1 MARIRKARSDDSLA
15 PKSLIAS
22 AKRVATNKDPAR
34 TARSGSGWQD
44 AAWHFYDTVGEYAYA
59 VNWVGNLL
67 SRAKLYATYDDGDG
81 PQRLPSDHY
90 ASRLVDA
97 LFYDEQGRSTALQQ
111 IGVHY
116 TVAGEAYIVGYEDE
130 DGVEQWEVM
139 APSRVTSNSDGSWN
153 IDGKT
158 MAKDDAVVLRIWRP
172 HPVARKQATS
182 PSRAAL
188 PILSEIERLTMHVA
202 AQVDSRLA
210 SAGILFLPNQMAFAV
225 KDENGVT
232 VTGNAD
238 AFVEVLQD
246 VMGRAINNRED
257 ASALVPIVVTA
268 DGEVIENVNHLQFW
282 SELDNHAIE
291 LRTEAIRRLAL
302 SMDMPPEILTGQGD
316 SNHWSSW
323 SIDESSIKSHTEP
336 LLNRIA
342 DDLATGYLRPL
353 LQEGAEPDEDGAL
366 SDDERPMAPEEARKY
381 GIGVDTAEMR
391 LRPNRSSEA
400 LELWDRGVLA
410 AQALLEETGFRAEQA
425 QDADEHRQWFLDKVA
440 SGQTTPEIVEAAL
453 RALGVDLEVRE
464 DPDAPE
470 DRPEIHEQRPTPSLE
485 DHPRQEIPDTQEAA
499 MLAACE
505 VLVFRALERAG
516 NRLKNK
522 IQRKIPGV
530 AAAETYLFHRVDTG
544 TLDFVLEDAW
554 SAVERFAPRWGVN
567 PQSLTDC
574 LDAYTR
580 AIMVEQ
586 KPHDPDL
593 MRGFVNLLKVTT

>member
-1 MARIRKARSDDSLA
+1 MARIRKARADDGLA
-15 PKSLIAS
+15 PRSLVAS
-22 AKRVATNKDPAR
+22 AKRVTASKDP
-34 TARSGSGWQD
+34 TKMARSGTGWQD

-67 SRAKLYATYDDGDG
+67 SRAKLYATYDDGTG
-81 PQRLPSDHY
+81 PKRLPPDAY

-97 LFYDEQGRSTALQQ
+97 LFYDEQGRSSALQQ

-130 DGVEQWEVM
+130 QGVEQWEIL
-139 APSRVTSNSDGSWN
+139 APSRLKINPDESYT
-153 IDGKT
+153 IDGKDFD
-158 MAKDDAVVLRIWRP
+158 KDEAVVLRIWRP
-172 HPVARKQATS
+172 HPVAKAQATS

-202 AQVDSRLA
+202 AQVDSRLS

-232 VTGNAD
+232 ITGNAD

-268 DGEVIENVNHLQFW
+268 DGEVIENVSHMQFW

-336 LLNRIA
+336 LLNRVA
-342 DDLATGYLRPL
+342 DDLATGYLRPM
-353 LQEGAEPDEDGAL
+353 LQEGAEPANGEPLAADEL
-366 SDDERPMAPEEARKY
+366 PMSPEEARRH

-410 AQALLEETGFRAEQA
+410 AHALLEETGFRAEQA
-425 QDADEHRQWFLDKVA
+425 QDAAEHRRWFLDKVA
-440 SGQTTPEIVEAAL
+440 SGQTTPEVVEAAL
-453 RALGVDLEVRE
+453 RALGINLEVRP
-464 DPDAPE
+464 DPDAPS
-470 DRPEIHEQRPTPSLE
+470 DRPEVHESRPTPSLE
-485 DHPRQEIPDTQEAA
+485 DHPRRDLPDTQEAA

-522 IQRKIPGV
+522 TQRKIPGV
-530 AAAETYLFHRVDTG
+530 AAAETYLFHKVDTG

-554 SAVERFAPRWGVN
+554 SAVERFSGGWGVN
-567 PQSLTDC
+567 PQRLTDC

-580 AIMVEQ
+580 AILVEQ
-586 KPHDPDL
+586 KPHDPEM
-593 MRGFVNLLKVTT
+593 MRGFVNLLKVAP

>member
-1 MARIRKARSDDSLA
+1 
-15 PKSLIAS
+15 
-22 AKRVATNKDPAR
+22 
-34 TARSGSGWQD
+34 
-44 AAWHFYDTVGEYAYA
+44 
-59 VNWVGNLL
+59 
-67 SRAKLYATYDDGDG
+67 
-81 PQRLPSDHY
+81 
-90 ASRLVDA
+90 VDA

-116 TVAGEAYIVGYEDE
+116 TVAGEAYIVGYEDDE
-130 DGVEQWEVM
+130 GIEQWEIL
-139 APSRVTSNSDGSWN
+139 APSRISGTVEKWK
-153 IDGKT
+153 IDGREF
-158 MAKDDAVVLRIWRP
+158 AKDDVVVMRIWRP
-172 HPVARKQATS
+172 HPVERGLATS

-225 KDENGVT
+225 KTEDGGT
-232 VTGNAD
+232 ITGSAD
-238 AFVEVLQD
+238 TFVDVLQD

-268 DGEVIENVNHLQFW
+268 DGEIIDNVSHMQFW

-316 SNHWSSW
+316 TNHWSSW

-342 DDLATGYLRPL
+342 DDLATGYLRPML
-353 LQEGAEPDEDGAL
+353 IDGGGEDN
-366 SDDERPMAPEEARKY
+366 EIPMAPEQARTY

-391 LRPNRSSEA
+391 LRPNRSAEA
-400 LELWDRGVLA
+400 LELWDRGVLKA
-410 AQALLEETGFRAEQA
+410 ETLAIETGFKPDDIQGAA
-425 QDADEHRQWFLDKVA
+425 EHRRWFLDKVA

-453 RALGVDLEVRE
+453 RALGVNLEVRV
-464 DPDAPE
+464 DPNPPD
-470 DRPEIHEQRPTPSLE
+470 DRPESQEARPTPSLE
-485 DHPRQEIPDTQEAA
+485 DHPRRDIPDENEIA

-522 IQRKIPGV
+522 TQRKIPGV
-530 AAAETYLFHRVDTG
+530 AASETYMFHKVDTG

-554 SAVERFAPRWGVN
+554 SAVDRFANRWGVN
-567 PQSLTDC
+567 GERLTDC

-580 AIMVEQ
+580 AILVEQ
-586 KPHDPDL
+586 KPHDPAM
-593 MRGFVNLLKVTT
+593 MRGFVNLLKVTS

>member
-1 MARIRKARSDDSLA
+1 MARLRKVRADEGLA
-15 PKSLIAS
+15 PKSLVAS
-22 AKRVATNKDPAR
+22 ARRMTTGKDPAKL
-34 TARSGSGWQD
+34 ARSGSGWQD

-67 SRAKLYATYDDGDG
+67 SRAKLYATQDLGEG
-81 PQRLPSDHY
+81 PVRLPPEHP

-116 TVAGEAYIVGYEDE
+116 TVAGEAVIVGYEDDE
-130 DGVEQWEVM
+130 GVEQWEVL
-139 APSRVTSNSDGSWN
+139 APQRVKGTDSTWT
-153 IDGKT
+153 IDGKEFP
-158 MAKDDAVVLRIWRP
+158 KDDVMVLRIWRP
-172 HPVARKQATS
+172 HPVAKNQATS

-210 SAGILFLPNQMAFAV
+210 SAGILFLPNQMTFAV
-225 KDENGVT
+225 KNEDGIT
-232 VTGNAD
+232 ITGGSD

-246 VMGRAINNRED
+246 VMSRAINNRED

-268 DGEVIENVNHLQFW
+268 DGEVIDKVNHLEFW

-336 LLNRIA
+336 LLNRVA
-342 DDLATGYLRPL
+342 DDFASGYLRPL
-353 LQEGAEPDEDGAL
+353 LIEGGGEEN
-366 SDDERPMAPEEARKY
+366 EIPMAPEEARTF

-391 LRPNRSSEA
+391 LRPNRSAEA
-400 LELWDRGVLA
+400 MELWDRGVLRA
-410 AQALLEETGFRAEQA
+410 ETLAIETGFRPEDIQG
-425 QDADEHRQWFLDKVA
+425 DAEHRRWFLDKVA

-453 RALGVDLEVRE
+453 RSLGIVLEVRA
-464 DPDAPE
+464 DPDPPE
-470 DRPEIHEQRPTPSLE
+470 DRPEIQEARPVPSLE
-485 DHPRQEIPDTQEAA
+485 DHPRRDIPDPNEAA
-499 MLAACE
+499 MLSGCQ

-522 IQRKIPGV
+522 TQRKIPGV
-530 AAAETYLFHRVDTG
+530 GAAETYLYHKVDTG

-554 SAVERFAPRWGVN
+554 SAVDRFAGDWGVN
-567 PQSLTDC
+567 PKGLADC

-580 AIMVEQ
+580 AILIEQ
-586 KPHDPDL
+586 KPHDPAL
-593 MRGFVNLLKVTT
+593 MRQFVNLLKVTS

>member
-1 MARIRKARSDDSLA
+1 MPRLRKARGDEGLA
-15 PKSLIAS
+15 PKSLVAS
-22 AKRVATNKDPAR
+22 AKRLNASKDPAKM
-34 TARSGSGWQD
+34 ARSGSGWQD
-44 AAWHFYDTVGEYAYA
+44 AAWHFYNTVGEYAYA

-67 SRAKLYATYDDGDG
+67 SRAKLYATVDDGDG
-81 PQRLPSDHY
+81 PRRLPPDHQ

-116 TVAGEAYIVGYEDE
+116 TVAGEAYIVGYEDDE
-130 DGVEQWEVM
+130 GIEQWEIL
-139 APSRVTSNSDGSWN
+139 APSRISGTVEKWK
-153 IDGKT
+153 IDGREF
-158 MAKDDAVVLRIWRP
+158 AKDDVVVMRIWRP
-172 HPVARKQATS
+172 HPVERGLATS

-225 KDENGVT
+225 KTEDGGT
-232 VTGNAD
+232 ITGSAD
-238 AFVEVLQD
+238 TFVDVLQD

-268 DGEVIENVNHLQFW
+268 DGEIIDNVSHMQFW

-316 SNHWSSW
+316 TNHWSSW

-342 DDLATGYLRPL
+342 DDLATGYLRPML
-353 LQEGAEPDEDGAL
+353 IDGGGEDN
-366 SDDERPMAPEEARKY
+366 EIPMAPEQARTY

-391 LRPNRSSEA
+391 LRPNRSAEA
-400 LELWDRGVLA
+400 LELWDRGVLKA
-410 AQALLEETGFRAEQA
+410 ETLAIETGFKPDDIQGAA
-425 QDADEHRQWFLDKVA
+425 EHRRWFLDKVA

-453 RALGVDLEVRE
+453 RALGVNLEVRV
-464 DPDAPE
+464 DPNPPD
-470 DRPEIHEQRPTPSLE
+470 DRPESQEARPTPSLE
-485 DHPRQEIPDTQEAA
+485 DHPRRDIPDENEIA

-522 IQRKIPGV
+522 TQRKIPGV
-530 AAAETYLFHRVDTG
+530 AASETYMFHKVDTG

-554 SAVERFAPRWGVN
+554 SAVDRFANRWGVN
-567 PQSLTDC
+567 GERLTDC

-580 AIMVEQ
+580 AILVEQ
-586 KPHDPDL
+586 KPHDPAM
-593 MRGFVNLLKVTT
+593 MRGFVNLLKVTS

>member
-1 MARIRKARSDDSLA
+1 MARLRKPKGASDLP

-22 AKRVATNKDPAR
+22 AKRVTASKDPSRLA
-34 TARSGSGWQD
+34 TRSGTAWAD

-67 SRAKLYATYDDGDG
+67 SRAKLYATRDYGEG
-81 PQRLPSDHY
+81 PVRLPADDP

-116 TVAGEAYIVGYEDE
+116 TVAGEAYIVGYED
-130 DGVEQWEVM
+130 DQGVEQWEILS
-139 APSRVTSNSDGSWN
+139 PSRVTINSDESYT
-153 IDGKT
+153 IDGKHFG
-158 MAKDDAVVLRIWRP
+158 KNDAVVLRIWRP
-172 HPVARKQATS
+172 HPVVKNQATS

-225 KDENGVT
+225 KNEDGVT
-232 VTGNAD
+232 ITGNAD

-268 DGEVIENVNHLQFW
+268 DGEIIDNVSHMQFW

-302 SMDMPPEILTGQGD
+302 SMDMPPEILTGTGD
-316 SNHWSSW
+316 TNHWSSW

-342 DDLATGYLRPL
+342 DDLATGYLRPIL
-353 LQEGAEPDEDGAL
+353 MEGGGEDN
-366 SDDERPMAPEEARKY
+366 EIPMSPEDARSY

-391 LRPNRSSEA
+391 LRPNRSAEA
-400 LELWDRGVLA
+400 LELWDRGVLKA
-410 AQALLEETGFRAEQA
+410 ETLAVETGFKPGDIQDKAEHQ
-425 QDADEHRQWFLDKVA
+425 RWFLDKVA

-453 RALGVDLEVRE
+453 RALGVDLNVIMPSE
-464 DPDAPE
+464 PTG
-470 DRPEIHEQRPTPSLE
+470 DRPEVHEARPTPSLE
-485 DHPRQEIPDTQEAA
+485 DHPTRDIPDENEIA

-522 IQRKIPGV
+522 TQRKIPGV
-530 AAAETYLFHRVDTG
+530 AASETYMFHKVDTG

-554 SAVERFAPRWGVN
+554 SAVDRFASRWGVN
-567 PQSLTDC
+567 GERLSDC

-580 AIMVEQ
+580 AILVEQ
-586 KPHDPDL
+586 KPHDPEM
-593 MRGFVNLLKVTT
+593 MRGFVNLLKVTS

>member
-1 MARIRKARSDDSLA
+1 MARLRKARADDGLT
-15 PKSLIAS
+15 PKSLVAS
-22 AKRVATNKDPAR
+22 AKRMTTNKDPVNM
-34 TARSGSGWQD
+34 ARSGSGWQD

-67 SRAKLYATYDDGDG
+67 SRAKLYATYDDGEG
-81 PQRLPSDHY
+81 PVRLPPDDP

-97 LFYDEQGRSTALQQ
+97 LFYDDQGRSTALQQ

-116 TVAGEAYIVGYEDE
+116 TVAGEAVIVGYEDE
-130 DGVEQWEVM
+130 EGVEQWEVM
-139 APSRVTSNSDGSWN
+139 APSRVKGTDTEWK
-153 IDGKT
+153 IDGK
-158 MAKDDAVVLRIWRP
+158 AYPKDDILVLRIWRP
-172 HPVARKQATS
+172 HPVSKNQATS

-225 KDENGVT
+225 KNEDGVT
-232 VTGNAD
+232 ITGNAD

-268 DGEVIENVNHLQFW
+268 DGEIIDNVSHMQFW

-302 SMDMPPEILTGQGD
+302 SMDMPPEILTGTGD
-316 SNHWSSW
+316 TNHWSSW

-336 LLNRIA
+336 LLNRVA
-342 DDLATGYLRPL
+342 DDFATGYLRPL
-353 LQEGAEPDEDGAL
+353 LIDGGGEEQAM
-366 SDDERPMAPEEARKY
+366 PMAPEEARKY

-391 LRPNRSSEA
+391 LRPNRSQEA
-400 LELWDRGVLA
+400 LELWDRGVLK
-410 AQALLEETGFRAEQA
+410 AQTLAIETGFKPEDI
-425 QDADEHRQWFLDKVA
+425 QDAAEHRRWFLDKVA

-453 RALGVDLEVRE
+453 RALGIALEVRE
-464 DPDAPE
+464 DPNPPE
-470 DRPEIHEQRPTPSLE
+470 DRPEIQEARPVPSLE
-485 DHPRQEIPDTQEAA
+485 DHPTRDIPDTNEAA
-499 MLAACE
+499 MLSACD

-522 IQRKIPGV
+522 TQRKIPGV
-530 AAAETYLFHRVDTG
+530 AASETYMFHKVDTG

-554 SAVERFAPRWGVN
+554 SAVDRFAGKWGVN
-567 PQSLTDC
+567 AERLADC

-586 KPHDPDL
+586 KPHDPVL
-593 MRGFVNLLKVTT
+593 LRQFVNLLKVTS

>member
-1 MARIRKARSDDSLA
+1 
-15 PKSLIAS
+15 
-22 AKRVATNKDPAR
+22 
-34 TARSGSGWQD
+34 
-44 AAWHFYDTVGEYAYA
+44 
-59 VNWVGNLL
+59 
-67 SRAKLYATYDDGDG
+67 
-81 PQRLPSDHY
+81 
-90 ASRLVDA
+90 
-97 LFYDEQGRSTALQQ
+97 
-111 IGVHY
+111 
-116 TVAGEAYIVGYEDE
+116 
-130 DGVEQWEVM
+130 
-139 APSRVTSNSDGSWN
+139 
-153 IDGKT
+153 
-158 MAKDDAVVLRIWRP
+158 
-172 HPVARKQATS
+172 
-182 PSRAAL
+182 
-188 PILSEIERLTMHVA
+188 
-202 AQVDSRLA
+202 
-210 SAGILFLPNQMAFAV
+210 
-225 KDENGVT
+225 
-232 VTGNAD
+232 
-238 AFVEVLQD
+238 
-246 VMGRAINNRED
+246 
-257 ASALVPIVVTA
+257 
-268 DGEVIENVNHLQFW
+268 
-282 SELDNHAIE
+282 
-291 LRTEAIRRLAL
+291 
-302 SMDMPPEILTGQGD
+302 
-316 SNHWSSW
+316 
-323 SIDESSIKSHTEP
+323 
-336 LLNRIA
+336 
-342 DDLATGYLRPL
+342 
-353 LQEGAEPDEDGAL
+353 
-366 SDDERPMAPEEARKY
+366 MAPEEARKY

-425 QDADEHRQWFLDKVA
+425 QDPDEHRQWFLDKVA

>member
-1 MARIRKARSDDSLA
+1 MARLRKVRGDEGLA

-22 AKRVATNKDPAR
+22 AKRITTGKDPAKL
-34 TARSGSGWQD
+34 ARSGSGWQD

-67 SRAKLYATYDDGDG
+67 SRAKLYATQDTGDG
-81 PQRLPSDHY
+81 PKRLPPDHI

-97 LFYDEQGRSTALQQ
+97 LFYDDAGRSTALQQ

-116 TVAGEAYIVGYEDE
+116 TVAGEAVIVGYEDE

-139 APSRVTSNSDGSWN
+139 APSRITTTDAEYK
-153 IDGKT
+153 IDGKPY
-158 MAKDDAVVLRIWRP
+158 AKDDVLVLRIWRP
-172 HPVARKQATS
+172 HPVAKNQATS

-225 KDENGVT
+225 KNEDGVT
-232 VTGNAD
+232 ITGSAD
-238 AFVEVLQD
+238 QFVEVLQD

-268 DGEVIENVNHLQFW
+268 DGEVIDKVNHLQFW
-282 SELDNHAIE
+282 TELDNHAIE

-336 LLNRIA
+336 LLNRVA
-342 DDLATGYLRPL
+342 DDFATGYLRPML
-353 LQEGAEPDEDGAL
+353 IEGGGEDN
-366 SDDERPMAPEEARKY
+366 EIPMAPEEARTY

-391 LRPNRSSEA
+391 LRPNRSQEA
-400 LELWDRGVLA
+400 LELWDRGVLRA
-410 AQALLEETGFRAEQA
+410 ETLAIETGFRPDDI
-425 QDADEHRQWFLDKVA
+425 QDDVEHRRWFLDKVA

-453 RALGVDLEVRE
+453 RALGVVLEVRA
-464 DPDAPE
+464 DPDAPD
-470 DRPEIHEQRPTPSLE
+470 DRPGIHESRPVPSLE
-485 DHPRQEIPDTQEAA
+485 DHPRRDIPDENEIA
-499 MLAACE
+499 MLAGCE

-522 IQRKIPGV
+522 TQRKIPGV
-530 AAAETYLFHRVDTG
+530 GAAETYMFHKVDTG

-554 SAVERFAPRWGVN
+554 SAVERFAGNWNVN
-567 PQSLTDC
+567 PQRLTDC

-580 AIMVEQ
+580 AILVEQ
-586 KPHDPDL
+586 KPHDPQM
-593 MRGFVNLLKVTT
+593 MRGFVNLLKVT

>member
-1 MARIRKARSDDSLA
+1 MARIKKARIDDGLA
-15 PKSLIAS
+15 PKSMVAS
-22 AKRVATNKDPAR
+22 AKRIAKGSDPTRIAR
-34 TARSGSGWQD
+34 TGSGWQD

-67 SRAKLYATYDDGDG
+67 SRAKLFATQDTGEG
-81 PQRLPSDHY
+81 PVRLPPEHL
-90 ASRLVDA
+90 ASRLVDS

-130 DGVEQWEVM
+130 EGIEQWEVL
-139 APSRVTSNSDGSWN
+139 APSRFSDEN
-153 IDGKT
+153 DVRKIDGKVISGESLA
-158 MAKDDAVVLRIWRP
+158 MRIWRP
-172 HPVARKQATS
+172 HPVSGKMATS

-210 SAGILFLPNQMAFAV
+210 SAGILFLPNQMTFAV
-225 KDENGVT
+225 RQEDGT
-232 VTGNAD
+232 MLTGSAD

-246 VMGRAINNRED
+246 VMGRAISNRED
-257 ASALVPIVVTA
+257 ASSLVPIVVTA
-268 DGEVIENVNHLQFW
+268 DGEVIANVHHLQFW

-336 LLNRIA
+336 LLNRVA
-342 DDLATGYLRPL
+342 DDLATGYLRPAL
-353 LQEGAEPDEDGAL
+353 IAGGETEDGVDLPL
-366 SDDERPMAPEEARKY
+366 SPEDARSY

-391 LRPNRSSEA
+391 LRPNRSAEA
-400 LELWDRGVLA
+400 MELWDRGVLNA
-410 AQALLEETGFRAEQA
+410 MALLEETGFRKDQM
-425 QDADEHRQWFLDKVA
+425 QDDKEHQRWFLDKVA
-440 SGQTTPEIVEAAL
+440 AGQTTPEIVEAAL
-453 RALGVDLEVRE
+453 REVGVDLDVQE
-464 DPDAPE
+464 DPSPPD
-470 DRPEIHEQRPTPSLE
+470 DRPAIHEQRPVPSLE
-485 DHPRQEIPDTQEAA
+485 DHPTRDIPDTNEAA

-530 AAAETYLFHRVDTG
+530 GAAETYMFHKVDTG

-554 SAVERFAPRWGVN
+554 TAVDRFATKYGVN
-567 PQSLTDC
+567 GQRLTDC

-580 AIMVEQ
+580 VILAEQ
-586 KPHDPDL
+586 KAHDPEM
-593 MRGFVNLLKVTT
+593 MRTFINLLKVAP